1 MKRKNKVLF
10 VIVLVLIIS
19 LSFGCNSNNNFG
31 PEKTIEEFL
40 NKEAELYDKKDE
52 ILGENYLNEVDEIL
66 KEVKVLLTEKEYERL
81 LANRFLVDHDLVNEI
96 YDKAE
101 VKKIEYEM
109 VSEDMTEA
117 LYKVNYTKNLYF
129 EDELKEEENHTK
141 QFYLEKKDDK
151 WLISRID

>member
-10 VIVLVLIIS
+10 AMVLVLIVA
-19 LSFGCNSNNNFG
+19 LSFGCSSKNSFG

-40 NKEAELYDKKDE
+40 NNEAKLYDKKDE
-52 ILGENYLNEVDEIL
+52 ILSENYLNEVDEIL
-66 KEVKVLLTEKEYERL
+66 NEVKVLLTEKEYERL
-81 LANRFLVDHDLVNEI
+81 LANRYLVDHDIVNES

-109 VSEDMTEA
+109 VSSDTTEA
-117 LYKVNYTKNLYF
+117 IYKVKYTKNLYF
-129 EDELKEEENHTK
+129 EDKLKEEENHII
-141 QFYLEKKDDK
+141 QFYLEKTDDK